1 LWIADPRASTNPDAM
16 SERSEEAPEP
26 TLLHILG
33 QDEELHIQ
41 ARSVDSTVAIT
52 DRRLIVTSGDR
63 VELDIPY
70 EQLRRVQFDIERGRP
85 ATLVLVPE
93 WPSDRPQV
101 LAIPPEEYEHAAMGI
116 GRIGQYLARTGSS
129 ATQPP
134 RKQSASG

>member
-1 LWIADPRASTNPDAM
+1 M
-16 SERSEEAPEP
+16 SERREDPDPS
-26 TLLHILG
+26 LLHILRP
-33 QDEELHIQ
+33 DEELHIQ
-41 ARSVDSTVAIT
+41 ARSTDATVAIT

-63 VELDIPY
+63 VGLDIPY

-101 LAIPPEEYEHAAMGI
+101 LAIPPEEYERTAIGI
-116 GRIGQYLARTGSS
+116 GRIGQYLARTESS

-134 RKQSASG
+134 REQSAGG

>member
-1 LWIADPRASTNPDAM
+1 M
-16 SERSEEAPEP
+16 SERREDPDPS
-26 TLLHILG
+26 LLHILRPH
-33 QDEELHIQ
+33 EELHIQ
-41 ARSVDSTVAIT
+41 ARSTDATVAIT

-101 LAIPPEEYEHAAMGI
+101 LAIPPEEYERTAIGI
-116 GRIGQYLARTGSS
+116 GRIGQYLARTESS

-134 RKQSASG
+134 REQSAGG

>member
-1 LWIADPRASTNPDAM
+1 M
-16 SERSEEAPEP
+16 SDRRDVGPEP
-26 TLLHILG
+26 ALLHILRP
-33 QDEELHIQ
+33 DEELHIQ
-41 ARSVDSTVAIT
+41 ARSVDATVAIT

-85 ATLVLVPE
+85 ATLVIVPE

-116 GRIGQYLARTGSS
+116 GRIGQHLEET
-129 ATQPP
+129 
-134 RKQSASG
+134 QSARAQRQRDQSANA